1 MSMSDA
7 SDGDFENTQSS
18 DQTSQKDQG
27 SDDGAARRG
36 ALERGLFMLLFGV
49 LGYLTIWAVMLLAII
64 QWIFVLINKEP
75 NADIKRFSTNL
86 AEYLAQIAR
95 FLGFAT
101 DEKPCPFSPFPR
113 VASDD

>member
-7 SDGDFENTQSS
+7 SNGEFENTQSS
-18 DQTSQKDQG
+18 EQSADESKG
-27 SDDGAARRG
+27 SDDGSARRG
-36 ALERGLFMLLFGV
+36 AVERGLFMLLFGAIA
-49 LGYLTIWAVMLLAII
+49 YLTIWAVILLAVI
-64 QWIFVLINKEP
+64 QWVFVLINKEP

-101 DEKPCPFSPFPR
+101 EEKPCPFSPFPR
-113 VASDD
+113 VAADE